1 MNTGIFKA
9 PSTGIFGNDYAAE
22 LKAAGHSDEEI
33 LKRIT
38 ARDIELTKEAEEVS
52 YRVFA
57 IDAKTGKVKWQN
69 EAHKGLPPGGR
80 HRKNTYA
87 SETPATDGERLYAS
101 FGGNVGLFGLALD
114 GSVLWRRT
122 WEPQSSMT
130 SMSRAAAAR
139 KGTSYQAA
147 VPPLIAAMRLT
158 FDDAVTAA
166 AEDARAEATRFDAE
180 LSGMFEGSEG
190 FALLA
195 SVLLLA
201 LSV

>member
-1 MNTGIFKA
+1 M
-9 PSTGIFGNDYAAE
+9 
-22 LKAAGHSDEEI
+22 
-33 LKRIT
+33 
-38 ARDIELTKEAEEVS
+38 
-52 YRVFA
+52 
-57 IDAKTGKVKWQN
+57 
-69 EAHKGLPPGGR
+69 
-80 HRKNTYA
+80 
-87 SETPATDGERLYAS
+87 TD
-101 FGGNVGLFGLALD
+101 VPGLAL
-114 GSVLWRRT
+114 GWEPRT

-190 FALLA
+190 FAPLA
-195 SVLLLA
+195 SVLLRTESA
-201 LSV
+201 SSSQIENITVGSRAWR